1 MSPELKKSVSPSQRG
16 TCFRCSR
23 VICPLP
29 TPHQGVDQHLLPH
42 AVEGSSV
49 GIAAFHFLLILIFIK
64 VNRLK
69 NSASTKVKKYQFPDH
84 LPNSILF
91 PNTWVCFLYI
101 YFHFLNYILL
111 TLFIDINLDIVFWLH
126 PMVAEDFSYFV
137 PPHSHP
143 LLFFR

>member
-1 MSPELKKSVSPSQRG
+1 MSPEFKKSVSPSQSG
-16 TCFRCSR
+16 TCFRCSH

-42 AVEGSSV
+42 AVEGPSV
-49 GIAAFHFLLILIFIK
+49 GVAAFHFLLILIFIK

-84 LPNSILF
+84 LSPHSILF

-111 TLFIDINLDIVFWLH
+111 MLLLILIWTLSFDSTQRLLRISPVSFLPTAFL
-126 PMVAEDFSYFV
+126 FS
-137 PPHSHP
+137 
-143 LLFFR
+143 